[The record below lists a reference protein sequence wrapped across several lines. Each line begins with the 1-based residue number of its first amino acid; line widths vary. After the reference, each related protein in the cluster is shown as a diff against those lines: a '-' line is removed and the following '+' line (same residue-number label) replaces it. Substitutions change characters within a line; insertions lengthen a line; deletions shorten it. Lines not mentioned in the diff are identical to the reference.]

1 MDLNNKVAIV
11 TGGSRGIGRAIAL
24 ELGRAGAKVV
34 VNYNRNA
41 DAAQAVA
48 TEIGGIAVQA
58 DVSSADDCN
67 RLMEAATALGS
78 LDVLV
83 NNAGITRDGLMVRMS
98 DEDWADVL
106 NTNLNSA
113 FRMCRAA
120 TEIMMRQR
128 SGSIINVTSVSGI
141 RGNAGQANYSAS
153 KAAVAAMSA
162 SLAKEMGRRGIRVNC
177 VAPGTISGLRMRS
190 VMEREAAAMNTT
202 TDVVKAA
209 YEDQVSMRTFVDA
222 SDIAATVAF
231 LCSDA
236 ARFINGEII
245 SVDGHC
251 ETLRTE
257 FPDDVRVSGVD
268 F

>member
-1 MDLNNKVAIV
+1 
-11 TGGSRGIGRAIAL
+11 
-24 ELGRAGAKVV
+24 
-34 VNYNRNA
+34 
-41 DAAQAVA
+41 
-48 TEIGGIAVQA
+48 
-58 DVSSADDCN
+58 
-67 RLMEAATALGS
+67 

-153 KAAVAAMSA
+153 KAAVAAMST

-177 VAPGTISGLRMRS
+177 VAPGFVETDM
-190 VMEREAAAMNTT
+190 VDAMNPKVVAAATAMIPMRRLAQPEEIAK
-202 TDVVKAA
+202 VVRFLAS
-209 YEDQVSMRTFVDA
+209 DDA
-222 SDIAATVAF
+222 SYVTGQQWVI
-231 LCSDA
+231 
-236 ARFINGEII
+236 
-245 SVDGHC
+245 DGG
-251 ETLRTE
+251 L
-257 FPDDVRVSGVD
+257 GG
-268 F
+268 

>member
-41 DAAQAVA
+41 EAAQAVA
-48 TEIGGIAVQA
+48 DEIGGTAVQA
-58 DVSSADDCN
+58 DVSSAEDCS
-67 RLMEAATALGS
+67 RLIEAATALGS

-141 RGNAGQANYSAS
+141 RGNAGQANYAAS
-153 KAAVAAMSA
+153 KAAVAAMST

-177 VAPGTISGLRMRS
+177 VAPGFVETDM
-190 VMEREAAAMNTT
+190 VDAMNPKVVAAATAMIPMRRLAQPGEIAK
-202 TDVVKAA
+202 VVRFLAS
-209 YEDQVSMRTFVDA
+209 DDA
-222 SDIAATVAF
+222 SYVTGQQWVI
-231 LCSDA
+231 
-236 ARFINGEII
+236 
-245 SVDGHC
+245 DGG
-251 ETLRTE
+251 L
-257 FPDDVRVSGVD
+257 GG
-268 F
+268 